1 MVSGPDIML
10 VNKSRTYSCSSRDRL
25 GFYAEIQI
33 IFGTVRPEVS
43 MVFPDSWRQPPG
55 EETGP
60 EAGTGIQGG
69 QTPSPTG

>member
-1 MVSGPDIML
+1 ML
-10 VNKSRTYSCSSRDRL
+10 
-25 GFYAEIQI
+25 GQYAKRSLWCPI
-33 IFGTVRPEVS
+33 PA
-43 MVFPDSWRQPPG
+43 SWRQPPG

>member
-1 MVSGPDIML
+1 MHLVQKPDTIYDCIR
-10 VNKSRTYSCSSRDRL
+10 SIPDRL
-25 GFYAEIQI
+25 GFYSEIQI

-43 MVFPDSWRQPPG
+43 MEFPDSWRQPPG